1 MKRSSLL
8 KAMTAALTAA
18 VVFTSVPA
26 AALAECT
33 QFWVPSMYT
42 ENGSNYI
49 GRDED

>member
-26 AALAECT
+26 AALA
-33 QFWVPSMYT
+33 
-42 ENGSNYI
+42 
-49 GRDED
+49 